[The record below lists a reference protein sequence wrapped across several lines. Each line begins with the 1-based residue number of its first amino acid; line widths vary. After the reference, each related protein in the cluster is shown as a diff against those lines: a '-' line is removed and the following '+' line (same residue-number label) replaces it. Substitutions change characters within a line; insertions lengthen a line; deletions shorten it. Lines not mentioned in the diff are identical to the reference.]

1 MLQIAAMLLKTEE
14 EIELLNEEL
23 DSAQSSEYDKEEAQY
38 IKYEII
44 VKTKGEKEA
53 ADFLEA
59 NISNPKLRRKAIQVA
74 LAHEHY
80 SKAVSI
86 AQEGVDL
93 YVNALLAYVKTNVGR
108 NHYKEACR
116 YLRRVIKLGA
126 REKANEV
133 IAFFRTQYRNR
144 TALMEELRNV

>member
-1 MLQIAAMLLKTEE
+1 MREKGYYVILKQHVPPDTWVAFV
-14 EIELLNEEL
+14 EEL
-23 DSAQSSEYDKEEAQY
+23 IQDISQKKRWHDEELIAGIFITEGWSERLLELVCNSPDLRT
-38 IKYEII
+38 IGKYETHLSG
-44 VKTKGEKEA
+44 K
-53 ADFLEA
+53 
-59 NISNPKLRRKAIQVA
+59 
-74 LAHEHY
+74 Y
-80 SKAVSI
+80 SAEV
-86 AQEGVDL
+86 VDL
-93 YVNALLAYVKTNVGR
+93 YLNALLAYVKTNVGR